1 MFRQLLSGDH
11 QLSEVDFTRTVS
23 NYRGKVG
30 QRVKIDTEDMMC
42 NILGERWQYKEPG
55 AENKGPLA
63 TTGKEGAPHFPSTCL
78 TSASVVYSR
87 MLQTE

>member
-23 NYRGKVG
+23 NYPGKVG
-30 QRVKIDTEDMMC
+30 QRVKIDTEDMIS

-63 TTGKEGAPHFPSTCL
+63 MTGNMPYLCL
-78 TSASVVYSR
+78 GR
-87 MLQTE
+87 LQ